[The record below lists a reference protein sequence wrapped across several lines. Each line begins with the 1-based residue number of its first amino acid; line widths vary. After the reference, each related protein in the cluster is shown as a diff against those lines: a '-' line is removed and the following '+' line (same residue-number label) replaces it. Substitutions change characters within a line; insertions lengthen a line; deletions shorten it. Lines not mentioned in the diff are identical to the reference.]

1 MWHNF
6 RPPYNYMKNSLFILL
21 VAMLIL
27 STTPKI
33 FGQGEVISNV
43 RVALKVGSSKE
54 LIKYLYK
61 STDIDI
67 DGDNTSYSKAQAEV
81 VLKGFFKDFPPTDF
95 QIIHQGASKAG
106 SPYVIGQYSYKT
118 GSFRVWIR
126 LKEEENNF
134 LVHAM
139 SFYKD

>member
-1 MWHNF
+1 
-6 RPPYNYMKNSLFILL
+6 MKNSLFILL

>member
-1 MWHNF
+1 
-6 RPPYNYMKNSLFILL
+6 MKYRL
-21 VAMLIL
+21 VIMLAVIFIL

-33 FGQGEVISNV
+33 FGQGEVISSV
-43 RVALKVGSSKE
+43 RIALNAGSSKE
-54 LIKYLYK
+54 LVKYLNK
-61 STDIDI
+61 STDIDL

-81 VLKGFFKDFPPTDF
+81 VLKGFFKDYPPTNF

-106 SPYVIGQYSYKT
+106 SPYVIGQYSYKS

-126 LKEEENNF
+126 LKDNEGIY

>member
-1 MWHNF
+1 
-6 RPPYNYMKNSLFILL
+6 MKYSVFILL
-21 VAMLIL
+21 ATALIL
-27 STTPKI
+27 STTQKI
-33 FGQGEVISNV
+33 FGQGDVISNV
-43 RVALKVGSSKE
+43 RVALKSGSSKE
-54 LIKYLYK
+54 LVKYLYK
-61 STDIDI
+61 STDIDL

-81 VLKGFFKDFPPTDF
+81 VLKGFFKDYPPTDF
-95 QIIHQGASKAG
+95 QIVHQGASKAG

-126 LKEEENNF
+126 LKEEGSIY